1 MYIVRNTKEAIKMKT
16 TYHRNGTVTFWSVYQ
31 QRWVS
36 KARNISDSELAA
48 MSEGERNKVAKHL
61 GIEL

>member
-1 MYIVRNTKEAIKMKT
+1 MKT